1 MRKKNFKGK
10 CEKRVLT
17 KCKSVCKT
25 YDAIQ
30 FAYADVLENNPD
42 IIEFRCNEELIGLE
56 IGEYTTDFVCVKANG
71 DLMVRE
77 CVARKVISR
86 PMTAKLL
93 DESRSYWS
101 KRGVKDWGIV
111 IDEVDEE

>member
-30 FAYADVLENNPD
+30 FAYADMLENNPK
-42 IIEFRCNEELIGLE
+42 IVEIRCNEELKGLE
-56 IGEYTTDFVCVKANG
+56 IGEYMDSG
-71 DLMVRE
+71 E
-77 CVARKVISR
+77 
-86 PMTAKLL
+86 
-93 DESRSYWS
+93 
-101 KRGVKDWGIV
+101 
-111 IDEVDEE
+111 